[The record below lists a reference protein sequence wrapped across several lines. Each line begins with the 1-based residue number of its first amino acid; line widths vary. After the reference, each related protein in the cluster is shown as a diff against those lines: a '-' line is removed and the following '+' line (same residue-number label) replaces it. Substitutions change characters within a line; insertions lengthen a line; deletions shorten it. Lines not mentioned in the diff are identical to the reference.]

1 MNPREN
7 EPFVSGGNVLFCRAR
22 RTQIADIE
30 KRSNAGTTIILYRYE
45 LDAWKSKMAP
55 KKQ

>member
-1 MNPREN
+1 
-7 EPFVSGGNVLFCRAR
+7 VLFCRAR